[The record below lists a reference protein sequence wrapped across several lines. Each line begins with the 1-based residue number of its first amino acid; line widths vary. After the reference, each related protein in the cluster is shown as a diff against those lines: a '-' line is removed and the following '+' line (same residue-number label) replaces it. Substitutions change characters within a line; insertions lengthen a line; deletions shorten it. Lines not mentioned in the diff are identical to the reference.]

1 MYLRNLTPKALIP
14 QSELPSNLKL
24 KCPMIRHFYLEWH
37 AKFSINCSQVVAG
50 SHKLAHSLLNL
61 VMSPKTCV
69 IKLIMILL
77 QLLNLRKPWKKW
89 GVELKVYQVTKE
101 CEQLRFAHLLV
112 PQIWTKFLLF
122 LLKKYSVKHCW
133 RNLIWLAYH
142 YQQRML
148 SKTMVNHVEELKK
161 WRKLETVITS

>member
-1 MYLRNLTPKALIP
+1 MFLRNLTPKALIP

-37 AKFSINCSQVVAG
+37 AKFSINYSQVVAG

-61 VMSPKTCV
+61 VMLPKICV

-77 QLLNLRKPWKKW
+77 LLLNSRRPWKKW
-89 GVELKVYQVTKE
+89 GVELRVYQVTKE
-101 CEQLRFAHLLV
+101 CELLRYVHLLA
-112 PQIWTKFLLF
+112 PQIWTKFLLS
-122 LLKKYSVKHCW
+122 LQKKYLVKHCS
-133 RNLIWLAYH
+133 RNLMLLAYH

-148 SKTMVNHVEELKK
+148 SKTKVNHVEELIKRQK
-161 WRKLETVITS
+161 IKTV